1 MLQRAFVQALVVGV
15 LAVSD
20 ALLGADVLEHLF
32 LEAELDV
39 VVVGDWLFVGFVLRA
54 VCWWSLFGSLRSVSC

>member
-54 VCWWSLFGSLRSVSC
+54 V